1 MKEISRGYIDTNNCQ
16 LHYYKSGDGQPI
28 LLLHPTPNSQ
38 FFLKTMP
45 FLSDKYQVI
54 SIDTPGYG
62 NSTRPKVPFSSLE
75 EYSNEIV
82 SFIKI
87 KKLKSVILL
96 GHMTG
101 AVTALETAIQAK
113 KQISALILGELIDW
127 SLTTE
132 PHSHHDNK
140 FIHPNEDG
148 THLLTIW
155 NKYKDMIGT
164 LEIEDIQG
172 RFLTEFLA
180 EYGADMYPLNDFEMQ
195 ESHKQ
200 HNWQDSTPKTMFK
213 YNVSA
218 NLKELDIPTLLM
230 CGNASRLRSG
240 ASPYEEQQ
248 NLLKLLSN
256 GHAAILKDHTHA
268 APLVN
273 PELYAF
279 SILSFLNNLK
289 QS

>member
-1 MKEISRGYIDTNNCQ
+1 MKEILRGYIETKNCQ
-16 LHYYKSGDGQPI
+16 LHYYQSGDGQPI
-28 LLLHPTPNSQ
+28 VLLHPTPNSQ
-38 FFLKTMP
+38 FFLKTIP
-45 FLSDKYQVI
+45 YLSKKYQVF
-54 SIDTPGYG
+54 SVDTPGYG
-62 NSTRPKVPFSSLE
+62 NSTRPKVPFTSLE
-75 EYSNEIV
+75 EYANEIIN
-82 SFIKI
+82 FINI
-87 KKLKSVILL
+87 KELQSVILL

-101 AVTALETAIQAK
+101 AVTALETAVQSTN
-113 KQISALILGELIDW
+113 QIHSLILGELIDW

-140 FIHPNEDG
+140 FISPKNNGE
-148 THLLTIW
+148 HLLTIW
-155 NKYKDMIGT
+155 NKYKDMIGI
-164 LEIEDIQG
+164 LDIEDIQG

-180 EYGADMYPLNDFEMQ
+180 EYGADMYPINDFEMQ
-195 ESHKQ
+195 ESHKK

-218 NLKELDIPTLLM
+218 NLKKIKIPTLLM
-230 CGNASRLRSG
+230 CGNASSLRSG

-248 NLLKLLSN
+248 ELLKLLSN

-268 APLVN
+268 APLIN

-289 QS
+289 